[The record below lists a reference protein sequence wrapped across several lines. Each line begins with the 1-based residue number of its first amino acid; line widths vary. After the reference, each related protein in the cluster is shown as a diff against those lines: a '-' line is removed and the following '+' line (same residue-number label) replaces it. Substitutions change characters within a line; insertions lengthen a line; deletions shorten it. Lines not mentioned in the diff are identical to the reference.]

1 MSQFTAFLKNKLK
14 FIFSLQGVVDLLDKV
29 TKFKHDASLLM
40 EREKVTISY
49 KTHQI
54 FDSCEVSCISSS
66 SSYEQS

>member
-49 KTHQI
+49 NNHQI
-54 FDSCEVSCISSS
+54 
-66 SSYEQS
+66 Y